1 MIKIGYV
8 SDLHFEYNHQNPSCI
23 AECEGGDILIL
34 AGDIISIYGSHYP
47 HVMKQFYNLV
57 DKFDHV
63 LYVFG
68 NHEFYGGDI
77 NTSKT
82 EIAKMIGNRKV
93 SILDNDVF
101 HYSDDIVFIGTTLW
115 TDFLKNSFFSKQA
128 AKNNLSDYQYIAN
141 NNKLLIPEDTYQL
154 HLKSKQFLHDECQK
168 HKDKKMVIIT
178 HHGAT
183 YEALHP
189 RHRGN
194 DLDGAFVSDM
204 SSFAFKYDNINAWIS
219 GHTHYPQEYTINKTL
234 YLSNPRGYDNMDK
247 INFTG
252 IKYLTI

>member
-1 MIKIGYV
+1 MSVYGGY
-8 SDLHFEYNHQNPSCI
+8 SSYNFKRFH
-23 AECEGGDILIL
+23 
-34 AGDIISIYGSHYP
+34 DII
-47 HVMKQFYNLV
+47 N
-57 DKFDHV
+57 KFKLV

-77 NTSKT
+77 NTAKY
-82 EIAKMIGNRKV
+82 EIIKLINHKNV
-93 SILDNDVF
+93 IILDNESF
-101 HYSDDIVFIGTTLW
+101 THSDEVIFIGTTLW
-115 TDFLKNSFFSKQA
+115 SDFLKNSFLSKHA
-128 AKNNLSDYQYIAN
+128 AASGLSDYRHITN
-141 NNKLLIPEDTYQL
+141 NDKLLVPEDTHQL
-154 HLKSKQFLHDECQK
+154 HLKYRQFLDDECQRF
-168 HKDKKMVIIT
+168 KDKKIVVIT
-178 HHGAT
+178 HHGPT

-189 RHRGN
+189 LHKGN
-194 DLDGAFVSDM
+194 DLDGAFASDM